1 MASFT
6 PVSALLGGLL
16 IGAGASWLLL
26 ALGRV
31 AGISGIV
38 GSLPLSR
45 GFEFAWRALFLLG
58 LIAGAALLY
67 RLGVPAP
74 LSRAGLPAWLLIASG
89 LLVGYGT
96 AMGNGCTSGHGVCG
110 LARRSPRSLV
120 ATVIF
125 LGVGLLTASVLR
137 HLPEWLG

>member
-1 MASFT
+1 MASFA

-16 IGAGASWLLL
+16 IGAGASGLLL
-26 ALGRV
+26 ALGRI

-67 RLGVPAP
+67 RFGVPAP
-74 LSRAGLPAWLLIASG
+74 HSRSDMPAWLLIVSG

-125 LGVGLLTASVLR
+125 LVVGLLTASVLR